1 MLTLFGLDGDRT
13 AEMVYLVALLVL
25 VAGGLSA
32 YRNRWP
38 KAIRHAGIWL
48 LVFLGILTLYAYRGP
63 IERFAAPVLAVL
75 DPSRV
80 VEVVEGDGRRT
91 LQVARAAD
99 GHFRVEARVNG
110 VPVEFMIDTG
120 ATGTALTT
128 RDAERAG
135 IAVEELRYDRPVQTA
150 NGVAFEARVRLDTVE
165 IGPYRLRDVGAG
177 ILPPGR
183 LNTNLLGLNVLDRF
197 ATWRMQDDRLILEPA
212 G

>member
-1 MLTLFGLDGDRT
+1 MLMLFGLDGDQTVR
-13 AEMVYLVALLVL
+13 MVYLVALLVV
-25 VAGGLSA
+25 VAVGLSA
-32 YRNRWP
+32 YRNRWRQ
-38 KAIRHAGIWL
+38 AVRHAAFWL
-48 LVFLGILTLYAYRGP
+48 LVFLVIITLYAYRGP

-80 VEVVEGDGRRT
+80 IEVVDGDGRRT

-99 GHFRVEARVNG
+99 RHFRVEARVNG

-120 ATGTALTT
+120 ATGTALTY

-135 IAVEELRYDRPVQTA
+135 IAVEDLRYDRPVQTA
-150 NGVAFEARVRLDTVE
+150 NGIAFEARVRLDTVE
-165 IGPYRLRDVGAG
+165 IGPYRLRDVSAG

-212 G
+212 S